1 MSNVKAQMSNKMTK
15 SKAQSS
21 NTKKECQ
28 MTKFKF
34 QSSKFVIWILTFGFI
49 VLLSSCASPDL
60 QPKGD
65 RPSST
70 IVWPLPPEQP
80 RIAFMRNIA
89 EPNDLGIKKSFF
101 RKVFEFIVGKEAEP
115 HLIRPYGV
123 FSDGKGKLYV
133 ADTGLQAVHIFDFD
147 KKIYTQIFKLPGGRL
162 LSPIGVTSDP
172 SGKIYVSDSVINRV
186 FVYSSKGEFSY
197 VIGKE
202 GDLQRAA
209 GIAVNPKNDQIYVV
223 DTAGHKVVAYDQTG
237 NKIAEIGH
245 RGGENGEF
253 NFPTHIS
260 IDNDGKLY
268 ITDSM
273 NFRVQVFEADGRFIS
288 KFGKLGNRLGTFSK
302 PKGIGV
308 DREGHIYVVDGIYDT
323 VQIFDMEGKLLLNF
337 GKSGTGD
344 GNFWLP
350 AGIYIDGKDHIYIAD
365 TYNNRVSE
373 FRYLPQPEEE
383 VTEGKESP
391 TSSTD
396 GLGNKEEN
404 RKKGK

>member
-1 MSNVKAQMSNKMTK
+1 MKNKMIKFKAQI
-15 SKAQSS
+15 
-21 NTKKECQ
+21 
-28 MTKFKF
+28 
-34 QSSKFVIWILTFGFI
+34 FVFWILIFVFI
-49 VLLSSCASPDL
+49 ILTTSCASPDL

-80 RIAFMRNIA
+80 RIAFMRHIG

-133 ADTGLQAVHIFDFD
+133 ADTGLQAVHVFDFE
-147 KKIYTQIFKLPGGRL
+147 KKRYSQIFKLPGGRL
-162 LSPIGVTSDP
+162 LNPIGVASDDL
-172 SGKIYVSDSVINRV
+172 GNIYVSDSVINRI
-186 FVYSSKGEFSY
+186 FIYSSKGVFSSAL
-197 VIGKE
+197 GKE
-202 GDLQRAA
+202 GDLQRVA
-209 GIAVNPKNDQIYVV
+209 GIAVNPKNDQIYAV
-223 DTAGHKVVAYDQTG
+223 DTAAHKVVVFDISG
-237 NKIAEIGH
+237 NKVTEIGH
-245 RGGENGEF
+245 RGGGDGEF

-260 IDNDGKLY
+260 IDNEGRIF

-273 NFRVQVFEADGRFIS
+273 NFRVQVFEADGRYIS

-302 PKGIGV
+302 PKGVSV

-350 AGIYIDGKDHIYIAD
+350 AGIFIDGKDHIYIAD

-373 FRYLPQPEEE
+373 YRYLPQPEEE
-383 VTEGKESP
+383 VTEGKEPP
-391 TSSTD
+391 TGS
-396 GLGNKEEN
+396 E
-404 RKKGK
+404 GK